1 MLISND
7 QDYPY
12 THVKS
17 PEHLLYFDM
26 PLLLDLSKNEGRR
39 PRALLYQ
46 MKIIAFSIDFSE
58 DMKRVEAKD
67 HKA

>member
-1 MLISND
+1 
-7 QDYPY
+7 
-12 THVKS
+12 
-17 PEHLLYFDM
+17 M